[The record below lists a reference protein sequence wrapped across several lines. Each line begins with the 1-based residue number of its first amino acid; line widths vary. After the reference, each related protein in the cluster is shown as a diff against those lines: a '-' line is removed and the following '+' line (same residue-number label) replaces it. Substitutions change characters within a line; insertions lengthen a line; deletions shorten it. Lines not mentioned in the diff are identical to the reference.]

1 MGEQASMMV
10 AKKGC
15 SAPVRRA
22 ITKWT
27 VASPLAGLHSTH
39 DIHESSR
46 YRRSPGGTMFVVR
59 SRFTLGLFTS
69 ALLSSVVGCVRPQ
82 PENQVMR
89 LGDDFLASGSTP
101 FLRDSIP
108 GDAILAGGNITFTGF
123 TGGDYV
129 GAGGQQDISGRVH
142 GSLRAAGGH
151 VTVKASVDRN
161 ATIGGGDLI
170 VDSSAMIGHNA
181 YLIGGNIHVNGAVRG
196 GLLATGG
203 NVDLNGPIGQDVEIA
218 SGSLRLGPRA
228 QIGGNLRYR
237 VKGDVRIDPAAHVAG
252 KITALSVSKGPGPFS
267 WLWTAGLLLMGVVV
281 VLLVPRFA
289 AEAANGLQQRPVRAV
304 IVGIVVGIAGLIA
317 IVIAAI
323 TVVGLPLALLAT
335 ALYLVFAALSEIPVA
350 VWLGGRILHARTVLG
365 RQGPIVNFFVGALIL
380 LVVGIIPV
388 IGGLVR
394 LIATCIGFGAVLM
407 AAWSAR

>member
-181 YLIGGNIHVNGAVRG
+181 YLIGGNIHVNVAV
-196 GLLATGG
+196 
-203 NVDLNGPIGQDVEIA
+203 
-218 SGSLRLGPRA
+218 
-228 QIGGNLRYR
+228 
-237 VKGDVRIDPAAHVAG
+237 
-252 KITALSVSKGPGPFS
+252 
-267 WLWTAGLLLMGVVV
+267 
-281 VLLVPRFA
+281 
-289 AEAANGLQQRPVRAV
+289 
-304 IVGIVVGIAGLIA
+304 LIA

-380 LVVGIIPV
+380 LVIGIIPV

>member
-1 MGEQASMMV
+1 
-10 AKKGC
+10 
-15 SAPVRRA
+15 
-22 ITKWT
+22 
-27 VASPLAGLHSTH
+27 
-39 DIHESSR
+39 
-46 YRRSPGGTMFVVR
+46 MFVVR
-59 SRFTLGLFTS
+59 KRFTLALFAS
-69 ALLSSVVGCVRPQ
+69 ALLSATLGCVRPQ

-203 NVDLNGPIGQDVEIA
+203 NVDLNGPIGQDVEVA

-252 KITALSVSKGPGPFS
+252 KITALPVSKGPGPFS

-281 VLLVPRFA
+281 VLLVPRFV

-304 IVGIVVGIAGLIA
+304 IVGIIVGIAGLIA

-380 LVVGIIPV
+380 LVIGIIPV

-407 AAWSAR
+407 AAWSAREKQLV